1 MIGFRGRIIIQF
13 NQYYHLVS
21 DIGGTMAKK
30 GSVRRMD
37 NSVPK
42 HDSKKISLADEMP
55 ISWQKGQEHF
65 ARFTK
70 LIKIEL
76 DDETALVEER
86 WKKWTKQ
93 KLVAAGLTLF
103 DLTCRSQGR
112 FYGDPIIVFE
122 QSDRNRMPQ
131 HRFSHGDIVLISR
144 TRPWGEKVYE
154 GIVLDRGP
162 TRIRVVVNEK
172 PKDLKKGRW
181 RIDKGA
187 NRIAHDRMHEALI
200 AFHSTE
206 STGGTPLRDLILA
219 SLHDVANSAARPP
232 EISGKSQN
240 GYIQIDSRLNDS
252 QKSAVEQSLNSRLSL
267 IQGPPGTGKTFTA
280 VHLLKQLSLM
290 GQGPILA
297 CAESNV
303 AVDNLLEGLVDI
315 GVNAVRIGK
324 PVKVRE
330 SLRNSTLDALIDQ
343 HPLQDEIEYIKGQN
357 EDLRKQLNSL
367 KGKEKGLAHRDI
379 KNNFKEIRRL
389 EDNVI
394 AALLDGAEV
403 VCATTIGAGHH
414 VLGTRKFPIVLI
426 DEATQASEPSALV
439 PIVRGCRQLI
449 LVGDHKQL
457 PPTVISDQAEQG
469 GLNQSLFERLNKCGV
484 PAHMLTTQY
493 RMHPVIREFPS
504 ARFYDNRL
512 EDGCSKEQRPT
523 PAGLIW
529 PDWDNPMAF
538 IPVEGGE
545 LQDEDGS
552 SRSNYAEAAKVL
564 TVVKELLAPGDL
576 TTKDIGVI
584 TPYNGQVRVLSDLFQ
599 EAGGRDKGEPFYG
612 LEIKSVDGYQG
623 REKEVIVFSAV
634 RANDHGEVGFL
645 SDRRRLN
652 VALTRARRGLIVVGH
667 PNTLQ
672 HDSTWKSWLEWVD
685 ERNLFA
691 WHLSQD

>member
-1 MIGFRGRIIIQF
+1 
-13 NQYYHLVS
+13 
-21 DIGGTMAKK
+21 MAKK

-37 NSVPK
+37 NSVPQGIQ
-42 HDSKKISLADEMP
+42 KKVDITSQMP
-55 ISWQKGQEHF
+55 IAWKKGQEHF
-65 ARFTK
+65 ERFTK

-76 DDETALVEER
+76 DDETAMVEER

-103 DLTCRSQGR
+103 ELTCRSQGR

-122 QSDRNRMPQ
+122 QPDRNRMPQ
-131 HRFSHGDIVLISR
+131 HRFAQGDIVLISR

-200 AFHSTE
+200 TFHSTD
-206 STGGTPLRDLILA
+206 SPGGTPLRDLLLG
-219 SLHDVANSAARPP
+219 SLHDVVTSAARPP
-232 EISGKSQN
+232 EISGKSNFSQTPLDA
-240 GYIQIDSRLNDS
+240 ILNSS
-252 QKSAVEQSLNSRLSL
+252 QKSAVEQSLSSRLSL

-280 VHLLKQLSLM
+280 VHLLRQLASM
-290 GQGPILA
+290 GKGPILA

-330 SLRNSTLDALIDQ
+330 SLRNSTLDALVDN
-343 HPLQDEIEYIKGQN
+343 HPLQDEIEYIKSQN
-357 EDLRKQLNSL
+357 DDLRKELNSL

-379 KNNFKEIRRL
+379 KNNFKDIRRL

-394 AALLDGAEV
+394 ASLLDGADV

-414 VLGTRKFPIVLI
+414 ILGDRKFPIVLI

-439 PIVRGCRQLI
+439 PIIRGCRQLI

-457 PPTVISDQAEQG
+457 PPTVISEQAEQG

-512 EDGCSKEQRPT
+512 EDGCSSKDRPT
-523 PAGLIW
+523 PAGLLW
-529 PDWDNPMAF
+529 PDWDNPLAF
-538 IPVEGGE
+538 IPVDGNE
-545 LQDEDGS
+545 LQDEEGS

-564 TVVKELLAPGDL
+564 SVVKNLLEAGDL
-576 TTKDIGVI
+576 LTSDVGVI

-599 EAGGRDKGEPFYG
+599 QAGGRDIGEPYHG

-623 REKEVIVFSAV
+623 REKEVIVFSTV
-634 RANDHGEVGFL
+634 RANDDGEVGFL

-652 VALTRARRGLIVVGH
+652 VALTRARRGLVIVGH
-667 PNTLQ
+667 PNTLR
-672 HDSTWKSWLEWVD
+672 HDGTWNSWLDWVD

>member
-1 MIGFRGRIIIQF
+1 
-13 NQYYHLVS
+13 
-21 DIGGTMAKK
+21 MAKK

-37 NSVPK
+37 SSMPK
-42 HDSKKISLADEMP
+42 SDNTKPDLTEGMP
-55 ISWQKGQEHF
+55 ISWKKGQEHF
-65 ARFTK
+65 KRFTE

-76 DDETALVEER
+76 EDETAMVEER
-86 WKKWTKQ
+86 WKKWSKQ
-93 KLVAAGLTLF
+93 QLVSAGLTLF
-103 DLTCRSQGR
+103 DLTCRGQGR

-122 QSDRNRMPQ
+122 QVDRNRLPA
-131 HRFSHGDIVLISR
+131 HRFTHGDIVLISR
-144 TRPWGEKVYE
+144 TKPWGEKVYE

-219 SLHDVANSAARPP
+219 SLHDPATSAARPP
-232 EISGKSQN
+232 EITGKSQQSQATMNSPLN
-240 GYIQIDSRLNDS
+240 GS
-252 QKSAVEQSLNSRLSL
+252 QKSAVEQSINSRLSL

-280 VHLLKQLSLM
+280 VHLLKQLSQM
-290 GQGPILA
+290 GRGPILA

-303 AVDNLLEGLVDI
+303 AVDNLLEGLVNI

-330 SLRNSTLDALIDQ
+330 SLRNSTLDALIEQ
-343 HPLQDEIEYIKGQN
+343 HPLQDEIEYIKQQN
-357 EDLRKQLNSL
+357 DDLRKDLNSL

-379 KNNFKEIRRL
+379 KNNFKDIRNL
-389 EDNVI
+389 EKNVI
-394 AALLDGAEV
+394 ASLLDSAEV
-403 VCATTIGAGHH
+403 ICATTIGAGHH
-414 VLGTRKFPIVLI
+414 VLGDRKFPIVLI

-439 PIVRGCRQLI
+439 PIIRGCRQLI

-457 PPTVISDQAEQG
+457 PPTVISEKAEQG
-469 GLNQSLFERLNKCGV
+469 GLNQSLFERLNKCGI

-512 EDGCSKEQRPT
+512 EDGCTASERLAPG
-523 PAGLIW
+523 GLLW
-529 PDWDNPMAF
+529 PDWDNPLAF
-538 IPVEGGE
+538 IPVDGAE

-564 TVVKELLAPGDL
+564 NVVKGLLEIGDL
-576 TTKDIGVI
+576 STKDIGVI
-584 TPYNGQVRVLSDLFQ
+584 TPYNGQVRILSDLFQ
-599 EAGGRDKGEPFYG
+599 QAGGRDLGEPFHG

-623 REKEVIVFSAV
+623 REKEVIVFSTV
-634 RANDHGEVGFL
+634 RANDTGEVGFL

-652 VALTRARRGLIVVGH
+652 VALTRAKRGLIIIGN
-667 PNTLQ
+667 PNTLR
-672 HDSTWKSWLEWVD
+672 HNGTWNSWLDWVG

>member
-1 MIGFRGRIIIQF
+1 M
-13 NQYYHLVS
+13 S
-21 DIGGTMAKK
+21 DIGDNMAKK

-42 HDSKKISLADEMP
+42 STGTKLDLSDEMP
-55 ISWQKGQEHF
+55 VSWKKGQEHF
-65 ARFTK
+65 ARFTE

-76 DDETALVEER
+76 EDETAMVEER
-86 WKKWTKQ
+86 WKKWGKHQ
-93 KLVAAGLTLF
+93 LVAAGLTLF
-103 DLTCRSQGR
+103 DLTGRSQGR
-112 FYGDPIIVFE
+112 FYGEPIVVFE
-122 QSDRNRMPQ
+122 QVDRNRMPQ

-144 TRPWGEKVYE
+144 TKPWGEKIYE

-206 STGGTPLRDLILA
+206 STGGTPLRDLILG
-219 SLHDVANSAARPP
+219 SLHDPATSAARPP
-232 EISGKSQN
+232 DISGKSKHN
-240 GYIQIDSRLNDS
+240 HAQISESLNDS
-252 QKSAVEQSLNSRLSL
+252 QRSAVENSIATRLSL
-267 IQGPPGTGKTFTA
+267 IQGPPGTGKTYTA
-280 VHLLKQLSLM
+280 VHLLKQLADM
-290 GQGPILA
+290 GRGPILA

-330 SLRNSTLDALIDQ
+330 SLRNSTLDALVEQ
-343 HPLQDEIEYIKGQN
+343 HPVQDEIEYIKSQN
-357 EDLRKQLNSL
+357 EDLRKSLNSL
-367 KGKEKGLAHRDI
+367 KGKEKGLTHREI
-379 KNNFKEIRRL
+379 KNNFRDIRRL
-389 EDNVI
+389 EDNVV
-394 AALLDGAEV
+394 ASLLDNAEV

-414 VLGTRKFPIVLI
+414 ILGDRKFPIVLI
-426 DEATQASEPSALV
+426 DEATQASEPSSLV
-439 PIVRGCRQLI
+439 PIIRGCRQLI

-457 PPTVISDQAEQG
+457 PPTVISKKAEHG
-469 GLNQSLFERLNKCGV
+469 GLNQSLFERLNKCGI
-484 PAHMLTTQY
+484 PANMLTTQY

-504 ARFYDNRL
+504 ARFYDNKL
-512 EDGCSKEQRPT
+512 EDGCQASDRPT
-523 PAGLIW
+523 PAGLLW
-529 PDWDNPMAF
+529 PDWDNPLAF
-538 IPVEGGE
+538 IPTEGSE

-552 SRSNYAEAAKVL
+552 SRSNFAEAAKVL
-564 TVVKELLAPGDL
+564 SIVKNLLEVGDL
-576 TTKDIGVI
+576 TPRDIGVI
-584 TPYNGQVRVLSDLFQ
+584 TPYNGQVRVLSDLFEQ
-599 EAGGRDKGEPFYG
+599 AGGRAVGEPFNG

-623 REKEVIVFSAV
+623 REKEVIVFSTV
-634 RANDHGEVGFL
+634 RANEVGEVGFL

-652 VALTRARRGLIVVGH
+652 VALTRARRGLVIIGH
-667 PNTLQ
+667 PNTLR
-672 HDSTWKSWLEWVD
+672 HDKTWNSWLDWVE

>member
-1 MIGFRGRIIIQF
+1 
-13 NQYYHLVS
+13 
-21 DIGGTMAKK
+21 MAKK

-37 NSVPK
+37 SSVPK
-42 HDSKKISLADEMP
+42 SDNAKLDLSEEMP
-55 ISWQKGQEHF
+55 ISWKKGQEHF
-65 ARFTK
+65 KRFTE

-76 DDETALVEER
+76 EDETAMVEER
-86 WKKWTKQ
+86 WKKWSKGQ
-93 KLVAAGLTLF
+93 LLSAGLTLF
-103 DLTCRSQGR
+103 DLTCRGQGR

-122 QSDRNRMPQ
+122 QIDRNRLPP
-131 HRFSHGDIVLISR
+131 HRFSQGDIVLVSR
-144 TRPWGEKVYE
+144 TKPWGEKVYE

-172 PKDLKKGRW
+172 PKDMKKGRW

-206 STGGTPLRDLILA
+206 SSGGTPLRDLILA
-219 SLHDVANSAARPP
+219 SLHDPATSAARSP
-232 EISGKSQN
+232 EITGKTQQTQTPVNSP
-240 GYIQIDSRLNDS
+240 LNDS
-252 QKSAVEQSLNSRLSL
+252 QKNAVEQCINSRLSL

-280 VHLLKQLSLM
+280 VHLLKQLSEM
-290 GQGPILA
+290 GKGPILA

-303 AVDNLLEGLVDI
+303 AVDNLLEGLVNI

-330 SLRNSTLDALIDQ
+330 SLRNSTLDALIEQ
-343 HPLQDEIEYIKGQN
+343 HPLQDEIEYIKQQN
-357 EDLRKQLNSL
+357 DDLRKDLNSL

-379 KNNFKEIRRL
+379 KNNFKDIRNL
-389 EDNVI
+389 EKNVI
-394 AALLDGAEV
+394 AALLDSAEV
-403 VCATTIGAGHH
+403 ICATTIGAGHH
-414 VLGTRKFPIVLI
+414 ILGDRKFPIVLI

-439 PIVRGCRQLI
+439 PIIRGCRQLV

-457 PPTVISDQAEQG
+457 PPTVISEKAEQG
-469 GLNQSLFERLNKCGV
+469 GLNQSLFERLNKCGI

-512 EDGCSKEQRPT
+512 EDGCTATERPA
-523 PAGLIW
+523 PSGLLW
-529 PDWDNPMAF
+529 PDWDNPLAF
-538 IPVEGGE
+538 IPVDGAE

-564 TVVKELLAPGDL
+564 NVVKGLLEIGDL

-584 TPYNGQVRVLSDLFQ
+584 TPYNGQVRILSDLFQ
-599 EAGGRDKGEPFYG
+599 QAGGRDLGEPFHG

-623 REKEVIVFSAV
+623 REKEVIVFSTV
-634 RANDHGEVGFL
+634 RANDTGEVGFL

-652 VALTRARRGLIVVGH
+652 VALTRAKRGLVIIGN
-667 PNTLQ
+667 PNTLR
-672 HDSTWKSWLEWVD
+672 HDGTWNSWLDWVG

>member
-1 MIGFRGRIIIQF
+1 MIGFRGQIIIQF

-42 HDSKKISLADEMP
+42 QDSKKISLADEMP

-70 LIKIEL
+70 LIRIEL

-240 GYIQIDSRLNDS
+240 GHIQIDSRLNDS
-252 QKSAVEQSLNSRLSL
+252 QESAVEQSLNSRLSL

-280 VHLLKQLSLM
+280 VHLLKQLALM

-297 CAESNV
+297 
-303 AVDNLLEGLVDI
+303 L
-315 GVNAVRIGK
+315 
-324 PVKVRE
+324 
-330 SLRNSTLDALIDQ
+330 SLI
-343 HPLQDEIEYIKGQN
+343 HI
-357 EDLRKQLNSL
+357 
-367 KGKEKGLAHRDI
+367 
-379 KNNFKEIRRL
+379 
-389 EDNVI
+389 
-394 AALLDGAEV
+394 
-403 VCATTIGAGHH
+403 
-414 VLGTRKFPIVLI
+414 
-426 DEATQASEPSALV
+426 
-439 PIVRGCRQLI
+439 
-449 LVGDHKQL
+449 
-457 PPTVISDQAEQG
+457 
-469 GLNQSLFERLNKCGV
+469 
-484 PAHMLTTQY
+484 
-493 RMHPVIREFPS
+493 
-504 ARFYDNRL
+504 
-512 EDGCSKEQRPT
+512 
-523 PAGLIW
+523 
-529 PDWDNPMAF
+529 
-538 IPVEGGE
+538 
-545 LQDEDGS
+545 
-552 SRSNYAEAAKVL
+552 
-564 TVVKELLAPGDL
+564 
-576 TTKDIGVI
+576 
-584 TPYNGQVRVLSDLFQ
+584 
-599 EAGGRDKGEPFYG
+599 
-612 LEIKSVDGYQG
+612 
-623 REKEVIVFSAV
+623 
-634 RANDHGEVGFL
+634 
-645 SDRRRLN
+645 
-652 VALTRARRGLIVVGH
+652 
-667 PNTLQ
+667 
-672 HDSTWKSWLEWVD
+672 
-685 ERNLFA
+685 
-691 WHLSQD
+691 

>member
-1 MIGFRGRIIIQF
+1 
-13 NQYYHLVS
+13 
-21 DIGGTMAKK
+21 MAKK

-42 HDSKKISLADEMP
+42 QDSKKISLADEMP

-240 GYIQIDSRLNDS
+240 GYIQIGSRLNDS
-252 QKSAVEQSLNSRLSL
+252 QKAAVEQSLDSRLSL

-280 VHLLKQLSLM
+280 VHLLKQLASM

-367 KGKEKGLAHRDI
+367 KGKEKGLTHRDI

-403 VCATTIGAGHH
+403 VCATTI
-414 VLGTRKFPIVLI
+414 
-426 DEATQASEPSALV
+426 
-439 PIVRGCRQLI
+439 
-449 LVGDHKQL
+449 
-457 PPTVISDQAEQG
+457 
-469 GLNQSLFERLNKCGV
+469 
-484 PAHMLTTQY
+484 
-493 RMHPVIREFPS
+493 
-504 ARFYDNRL
+504 
-512 EDGCSKEQRPT
+512 
-523 PAGLIW
+523 
-529 PDWDNPMAF
+529 
-538 IPVEGGE
+538 
-545 LQDEDGS
+545 
-552 SRSNYAEAAKVL
+552 
-564 TVVKELLAPGDL
+564 
-576 TTKDIGVI
+576 
-584 TPYNGQVRVLSDLFQ
+584 
-599 EAGGRDKGEPFYG
+599 
-612 LEIKSVDGYQG
+612 
-623 REKEVIVFSAV
+623 
-634 RANDHGEVGFL
+634 
-645 SDRRRLN
+645 
-652 VALTRARRGLIVVGH
+652 
-667 PNTLQ
+667 
-672 HDSTWKSWLEWVD
+672 
-685 ERNLFA
+685 
-691 WHLSQD
+691 

>member
-1 MIGFRGRIIIQF
+1 
-13 NQYYHLVS
+13 
-21 DIGGTMAKK
+21 
-30 GSVRRMD
+30 MD
-37 NSVPK
+37 
-42 HDSKKISLADEMP
+42 LGDEMP
-55 ISWQKGQEHF
+55 ISWKKGQEHF
-65 ARFTK
+65 QRFTE

-76 DDETALVEER
+76 EDETAMVEER
-86 WKKWTKQ
+86 WKKWSKQ
-93 KLVAAGLTLF
+93 KLVSAGLTLF
-103 DLTCRSQGR
+103 DLTSRSQGR
-112 FYGDPIIVFE
+112 FYGDPILVFE
-122 QSDRNRMPQ
+122 QADRNRMPQ

-172 PKDLKKGRW
+172 PKDVKKGRW

-219 SLHDVANSAARPP
+219 SLHDPASSAARPP
-232 EISGKSQN
+232 EISGKKQ
-240 GYIQIDSRLNDS
+240 YVQTQIDSTLNES
-252 QKSAVEQSLNSRLSL
+252 QRNAVEQSLGSRLNL

-280 VHLLKQLSLM
+280 VHLLKQLANM
-290 GQGPILA
+290 GKGPILA

-303 AVDNLLEGLVDI
+303 AVDNLLEGLIDI
-315 GVNAVRIGK
+315 GVKAVRIGK

-330 SLRNSTLDALIDQ
+330 TLRNSTLDALAEQ
-343 HPLQDEIEYIKGQN
+343 HPLQEEIEYIKQQN
-357 EDLRKQLNSL
+357 DELRKNLSSL
-367 KGKEKGLAHRDI
+367 KGKEKGLTHRDI
-379 KNNFKEIRRL
+379 KNNFKDIRNL
-389 EDNVI
+389 EHDVI
-394 AALLDGAEV
+394 ASLLDSAEV
-403 VCATTIGAGHH
+403 ICSTTIGAGHH
-414 VLGTRKFPIVLI
+414 VLGDRKFPIVLI

-439 PIVRGCRQLI
+439 PIIRGCRQLI

-457 PPTVISDQAEQG
+457 PPTVISDKAEKG
-469 GLNQSLFERLNKCGV
+469 GLNQSLFERLNKCGI

-512 EDGCSKEQRPT
+512 EDGCSANDRQT
-523 PAGLIW
+523 PAGLLW
-529 PDWDNPMAF
+529 PDWDNPLAF
-538 IPVEGGE
+538 IPIEGSE
-545 LQDEDGS
+545 LQEEDGS

-564 TVVKELLAPGDL
+564 SVVKGLLETGDL
-576 TTKDIGVI
+576 TTRDIGVI

-599 EAGGRDKGEPFYG
+599 QAGGREIGGPFNG

-623 REKEVIVFSAV
+623 REKEVIVFSTV
-634 RANDHGEVGFL
+634 RANDSGEVGFL

-652 VALTRARRGLIVVGH
+652 VALTRAKRGLIIIGH
-667 PNTLQ
+667 PATLR
-672 HDSTWKSWLEWVD
+672 HDRTWNSWLEWVD